1 MYSRYIYR
9 TGAGTGTY
17 VMQGNLL
24 ELVLEPAL
32 GWGCFVEWN
41 MCRKFDDIPPRMLD
55 NCCLEPFVHALLVLK
70 AEERT
75 DIYYLCMK
83 RYSLLRWY
91 FATAT
96 AVRYSGSSVSIGS
109 ACVDVTQ

>member
-1 MYSRYIYR
+1 M
-9 TGAGTGTY
+9 TH
-17 VMQGNLL
+17 V
-24 ELVLEPAL
+24 LVVFPTVTFK
-32 GWGCFVEWN
+32 G
-41 MCRKFDDIPPRMLD
+41 R
-55 NCCLEPFVHALLVLK
+55 CCLEPFVHALLVLK

-83 RYSLLRWY
+83 QYSLLRWY